1 MDFDIDFAL
10 SIVSL
15 ILATIFLV
23 LIIATFSVKNNNP
36 LSVAKILLI
45 SALVITNLIREE
57 WFLVSIWGLNL
68 VLNILINPKILELL
82 KSLVD
87 EPMTVD
93 TQPFEAPYDTVGTN
107 CTACG
112 AKNEY
117 PVDGK
122 AHYCTHCGTVLPRA
136 L

>member
-1 MDFDIDFAL
+1 MDFDVDLVL
-10 SIVSL
+10 SVVSL
-15 ILATIFLV
+15 ILASIFLI
-23 LIIATFSVKNNNP
+23 LIIATFSVKNNNQ

-45 SALVITNLIREE
+45 SALVVVNLIRQE

-68 VLNILINPKILELL
+68 VLNVLINPKILELL
-82 KSLVD
+82 KSLTENSKPV
-87 EPMTVD
+87 ETL
-93 TQPFEAPYDTVGTN
+93 PFENHYDTVGTN